1 MTTLSDQG
9 EKISTLKPC
18 RRSLIAVSLMHFV
31 NDLHPTFLPAFLPA
45 LVKSLSLSLTQA
57 GALNALFGII
67 NLFGQP
73 LAGHLADRQKKPY
86 FTLWA
91 PLFTAAGACLLPVS
105 PSYGTALLFVTVLAL
120 GTSAFH
126 PQGHGLTGIA
136 GGETH
141 LATYLSIFGAAGS
154 MGAAFSPLYAVF
166 LAKTIGIHAIPFTLI
181 PIAGIAFIAS
191 LLLPKTCITASTKT
205 KKTIAG
211 DAFIPNL
218 LATFKTCKNLMMI
231 SIVRDSTSQGIR
243 LYPPADHRQ
252 RRKHS
257 GGRRNALCLY
267 HCGNARKSRWRQTRR
282 SLWQNASDPHT
293 VGHCSAG
300 SFSGNPHER
309 NALHPPLY
317 RRGGIIGS
325 KQPCDRRHGTGTGSG
340 VSKCCQ
346 LPCHGSRLGHRQ
358 SGGPPHRPPCGQNK
372 SNLILKRRLSS
383 AVDHYPLFS
392 STQTIQA
399 KNRLT
404 HSPLS
409 PTNLKPL

>member
-9 EKISTLKPC
+9 EKISTQKPC

-243 LYPPADHRQ
+243 
-252 RRKHS
+252 
-257 GGRRNALCLY
+257 
-267 HCGNARKSRWRQTRR
+267 
-282 SLWQNASDPHT
+282 
-293 VGHCSAG
+293 V
-300 SFSGNPHER
+300 FI
-309 NALHPPLY
+309 PLL
-317 RRGGIIGS
+317 I
-325 KQPCDRRHGTGTGSG
+325 TGSG
-340 VSKCCQ
+340 
-346 LPCHGSRLGHRQ
+346 GSIAAGGGTLFAFTIAGTLANLVGGRLADRFGKMR
-358 SGGPPHRPPCGQNK
+358 
-372 SNLILKRRLSS
+372 LILTLLGIAPLVLFPAIHTSGTLSILLFIAGGALLAASNPVTVAMAQELAPESRSVASSLVMGVAWGIANLVALPIGRL
-383 AVDHYPLFS
+383 AD
-392 STQTIQA
+392 
-399 KNRLT
+399 R
-404 HSPLS
+404 
-409 PTNLKPL
+409 TNLTLSLSVVSLLPWIIILYFLLPKLFKQKTV

>member
-9 EKISTLKPC
+9 EKISKLKPC

-154 MGAAFSPLYAVF
+154 MGAALSPLYAVF

-181 PIAGIAFIAS
+181 PVAGIAFLAS
-191 LLLPKTCITASTKT
+191 RLMPQRCMNTDVKTT
-205 KKTIAG
+205 KKIPG
-211 DAFIPNL
+211 GQFFPNL
-218 LATFKTCKNLMMI
+218 FKTFKTCKSLMMI

-243 LYPPADHRQ
+243 
-252 RRKHS
+252 
-257 GGRRNALCLY
+257 
-267 HCGNARKSRWRQTRR
+267 
-282 SLWQNASDPHT
+282 
-293 VGHCSAG
+293 V
-300 SFSGNPHER
+300 FI
-309 NALHPPLY
+309 PLL
-317 RRGGIIGS
+317 I
-325 KQPCDRRHGTGTGSG
+325 TGSG
-340 VSKCCQ
+340 
-346 LPCHGSRLGHRQ
+346 GSIAAG
-358 SGGPPHRPPCGQNK
+358 GGPLFAFTIAGTLANLVGGRLADRFGKMH
-372 SNLILKRRLSS
+372 LILTLLAVAPLVLFPAIHTSGTLSILLFIAGGALLAASNPVTVAMAQELAPESRSVASSLVMGVAWGVANLVALPIGRL
-383 AVDHYPLFS
+383 AD
-392 STQTIQA
+392 
-399 KNRLT
+399 R
-404 HSPLS
+404 
-409 PTNLKPL
+409 TNLTLSLSVVSFLPWIIILYFLVQKLFKRKTV

>member
-9 EKISTLKPC
+9 EKISKLKPC

-154 MGAAFSPLYAVF
+154 MGAALSPLYAVF

-181 PIAGIAFIAS
+181 PVAGIAFLAS
-191 LLLPKTCITASTKT
+191 RLMPQRCMNTDVKTT
-205 KKTIAG
+205 KKIPG
-211 DAFIPNL
+211 GQFFPNL
-218 LATFKTCKNLMMI
+218 FKTFKTCKSLMMI

-243 LYPPADHRQ
+243 
-252 RRKHS
+252 
-257 GGRRNALCLY
+257 
-267 HCGNARKSRWRQTRR
+267 
-282 SLWQNASDPHT
+282 
-293 VGHCSAG
+293 V
-300 SFSGNPHER
+300 FI
-309 NALHPPLY
+309 PLL
-317 RRGGIIGS
+317 I
-325 KQPCDRRHGTGTGSG
+325 TGSG
-340 VSKCCQ
+340 
-346 LPCHGSRLGHRQ
+346 GSIAAGGGTLFAFTIAGTLANLVGGRLADRFGKMH
-358 SGGPPHRPPCGQNK
+358 
-372 SNLILKRRLSS
+372 LILTLLAIAPLVLFPAIHTSGTLFILLFIAGGALLAASNPVTVAMAQELAPESRSVASSLVMGVAWGVANLVALPIGRL
-383 AVDHYPLFS
+383 AD
-392 STQTIQA
+392 
-399 KNRLT
+399 R
-404 HSPLS
+404 
-409 PTNLKPL
+409 TNLTLSLSVVSFLPWIIILYFLVQKLFKRKTV

>member
-9 EKISTLKPC
+9 EKISKLKPC

-154 MGAAFSPLYAVF
+154 MGAALSPLYAVF

-181 PIAGIAFIAS
+181 PVAGIAFLAS
-191 LLLPKTCITASTKT
+191 RLMPQRCMNTDVKTT
-205 KKTIAG
+205 KKIPG
-211 DAFIPNL
+211 GQFFPNL
-218 LATFKTCKNLMMI
+218 FKTFKTCKSLMMI

-243 LYPPADHRQ
+243 
-252 RRKHS
+252 
-257 GGRRNALCLY
+257 
-267 HCGNARKSRWRQTRR
+267 
-282 SLWQNASDPHT
+282 
-293 VGHCSAG
+293 V
-300 SFSGNPHER
+300 FI
-309 NALHPPLY
+309 PLL
-317 RRGGIIGS
+317 I
-325 KQPCDRRHGTGTGSG
+325 TGSG
-340 VSKCCQ
+340 
-346 LPCHGSRLGHRQ
+346 GSIAAGGGTLFAFTIAGTLANLVGGRLADRFGKMH
-358 SGGPPHRPPCGQNK
+358 
-372 SNLILKRRLSS
+372 LILTLLAIAPLVLFPAIHTSGTLSILLFIAGGALLAASNPVTVAMAQELAPESRSVASSLVMGVAWGVANLVALPIGRLADRTYLTLSLSVVSFLPWIIILYFLVQKLFKRKT
-383 AVDHYPLFS
+383 V
-392 STQTIQA
+392 
-399 KNRLT
+399 
-404 HSPLS
+404 
-409 PTNLKPL
+409 

>member
-9 EKISTLKPC
+9 EKISKLKPC

-154 MGAAFSPLYAVF
+154 MGAALSPLYAVF

-181 PIAGIAFIAS
+181 PVAGIAFLAS
-191 LLLPKTCITASTKT
+191 RLMPQRCMNTDVKTT
-205 KKTIAG
+205 KKIPG
-211 DAFIPNL
+211 GQFFPNL
-218 LATFKTCKNLMMI
+218 FKTFKTCKSLMMI

-243 LYPPADHRQ
+243 
-252 RRKHS
+252 
-257 GGRRNALCLY
+257 
-267 HCGNARKSRWRQTRR
+267 
-282 SLWQNASDPHT
+282 
-293 VGHCSAG
+293 V
-300 SFSGNPHER
+300 FI
-309 NALHPPLY
+309 PLL
-317 RRGGIIGS
+317 I
-325 KQPCDRRHGTGTGSG
+325 TGSG
-340 VSKCCQ
+340 
-346 LPCHGSRLGHRQ
+346 GSIAAG
-358 SGGPPHRPPCGQNK
+358 GGPLFAFTIAGTLANLVGGRLADRFGKMH
-372 SNLILKRRLSS
+372 LILTLLAIAPLVLFPAIHTSGTLSILLFIAGGALLAASNPVTVAMAQELAPESRSVASSLVMGVAWGVANLVALPIGRL
-383 AVDHYPLFS
+383 AD
-392 STQTIQA
+392 
-399 KNRLT
+399 R
-404 HSPLS
+404 
-409 PTNLKPL
+409 TNLTLSLSVVSFLPWIIILYFLVQKLFKRKTV

>member
-9 EKISTLKPC
+9 EKISKLKPC

-154 MGAAFSPLYAVF
+154 MGAALSPLYAVF

-181 PIAGIAFIAS
+181 PVAGIAFLAS
-191 LLLPKTCITASTKT
+191 RLMPQHCMNTDVKTT
-205 KKTIAG
+205 KKIPG
-211 DAFIPNL
+211 GQFFPNL
-218 LATFKTCKNLMMI
+218 FKTFKTCKSLMMI

-243 LYPPADHRQ
+243 
-252 RRKHS
+252 
-257 GGRRNALCLY
+257 
-267 HCGNARKSRWRQTRR
+267 
-282 SLWQNASDPHT
+282 
-293 VGHCSAG
+293 V
-300 SFSGNPHER
+300 FI
-309 NALHPPLY
+309 PLL
-317 RRGGIIGS
+317 I
-325 KQPCDRRHGTGTGSG
+325 TGSG
-340 VSKCCQ
+340 
-346 LPCHGSRLGHRQ
+346 GSIAAGGGTLFAFTIAGTLANLVGGRLADRFGKMH
-358 SGGPPHRPPCGQNK
+358 
-372 SNLILKRRLSS
+372 LILTLLAIAPLVLFPAIHTSGTLSILLFIAGGALLAASNPVTVAMAQELAPESRSVASSLVMGVAWGVANLVALPIGRL
-383 AVDHYPLFS
+383 AD
-392 STQTIQA
+392 
-399 KNRLT
+399 R
-404 HSPLS
+404 
-409 PTNLKPL
+409 TNLTLSLSVVSFLPWIIILYFLVQKLFKRKTV

>member
-9 EKISTLKPC
+9 EKISKLKPC

-154 MGAAFSPLYAVF
+154 MGAALSPLYAVF

-181 PIAGIAFIAS
+181 PVAGIAFLAS
-191 LLLPKTCITASTKT
+191 RLMPQRCMNTDVKTT
-205 KKTIAG
+205 KKIPG
-211 DAFIPNL
+211 GQFFPNL
-218 LATFKTCKNLMMI
+218 FKTFKTCKSLMMI

-243 LYPPADHRQ
+243 
-252 RRKHS
+252 
-257 GGRRNALCLY
+257 
-267 HCGNARKSRWRQTRR
+267 
-282 SLWQNASDPHT
+282 
-293 VGHCSAG
+293 V
-300 SFSGNPHER
+300 FI
-309 NALHPPLY
+309 PLL
-317 RRGGIIGS
+317 I
-325 KQPCDRRHGTGTGSG
+325 TGSG
-340 VSKCCQ
+340 
-346 LPCHGSRLGHRQ
+346 GSIAAGGGTLFAFTIAGTLANLVGGRLADRFGKMH
-358 SGGPPHRPPCGQNK
+358 
-372 SNLILKRRLSS
+372 LILTLLAVAPLVLFPAIHTSGTLSILLFIAGGALLAASNPVTVAMAQELAPESRSVASSLVMGVAWGVANLVALPIGRL
-383 AVDHYPLFS
+383 AD
-392 STQTIQA
+392 
-399 KNRLT
+399 R
-404 HSPLS
+404 
-409 PTNLKPL
+409 TNLTLSLSVVSFLPWIIILYFLVQKLFKRKTV

>member
-9 EKISTLKPC
+9 EKISKLKPC

-154 MGAAFSPLYAVF
+154 MGAALSPLYAVF

-181 PIAGIAFIAS
+181 PVAGIAFLAS
-191 LLLPKTCITASTKT
+191 RLMPQRCMNTDVKTT
-205 KKTIAG
+205 KKIPG
-211 DAFIPNL
+211 GQFFPNL
-218 LATFKTCKNLMMI
+218 FKTFKTCKSLMMI

-243 LYPPADHRQ
+243 
-252 RRKHS
+252 
-257 GGRRNALCLY
+257 
-267 HCGNARKSRWRQTRR
+267 
-282 SLWQNASDPHT
+282 
-293 VGHCSAG
+293 V
-300 SFSGNPHER
+300 FI
-309 NALHPPLY
+309 PLL
-317 RRGGIIGS
+317 I
-325 KQPCDRRHGTGTGSG
+325 TGSG
-340 VSKCCQ
+340 
-346 LPCHGSRLGHRQ
+346 GSIAAGGGTLFAFTIAGTLANLVGGRLADRFGKMH
-358 SGGPPHRPPCGQNK
+358 
-372 SNLILKRRLSS
+372 LILTLLAIAPLVLFPAIHTSGTLSILLFIAGGALLAASNPVTVAMAQELAPESRSVASSLVMGVAWGVANLVALPIGRL
-383 AVDHYPLFS
+383 AD
-392 STQTIQA
+392 
-399 KNRLT
+399 R
-404 HSPLS
+404 
-409 PTNLKPL
+409 TNLTLSLSVVSFLPWIIILYFLVQKLFKRKTV

>member
-9 EKISTLKPC
+9 EKISKLKPC

-154 MGAAFSPLYAVF
+154 MGAALSPLYAVF

-181 PIAGIAFIAS
+181 PVAGIAFLAS
-191 LLLPKTCITASTKT
+191 RLMPQRCMNTDVKTT
-205 KKTIAG
+205 KKIPG
-211 DAFIPNL
+211 GQFFPNL
-218 LATFKTCKNLMMI
+218 FKTFKTCKSLMMI

-243 LYPPADHRQ
+243 
-252 RRKHS
+252 
-257 GGRRNALCLY
+257 
-267 HCGNARKSRWRQTRR
+267 
-282 SLWQNASDPHT
+282 
-293 VGHCSAG
+293 V
-300 SFSGNPHER
+300 FI
-309 NALHPPLY
+309 PLL
-317 RRGGIIGS
+317 I
-325 KQPCDRRHGTGTGSG
+325 TGSG
-340 VSKCCQ
+340 
-346 LPCHGSRLGHRQ
+346 GSIAAGGGTLFAFTIAGTLANLVGGRLADRFGKMH
-358 SGGPPHRPPCGQNK
+358 
-372 SNLILKRRLSS
+372 LILTLLAIAPLVLFPAIHTSGTLSILLFIAGGALLAASNPVTVAMAQELAPESRSVASSLVMGVAWGVANLVALPIGRL
-383 AVDHYPLFS
+383 AD
-392 STQTIQA
+392 
-399 KNRLT
+399 R
-404 HSPLS
+404 
-409 PTNLKPL
+409 TNLTLSLSVVSFLP

>member
-9 EKISTLKPC
+9 EKISKLKPC

-154 MGAAFSPLYAVF
+154 MGAALSPLYAVF

-181 PIAGIAFIAS
+181 PVAGIAFLAS
-191 LLLPKTCITASTKT
+191 RLMPQRCMNTDVKTT
-205 KKTIAG
+205 KKIPG
-211 DAFIPNL
+211 GQFFPNL
-218 LATFKTCKNLMMI
+218 FKTFKTCKSLMMI

-243 LYPPADHRQ
+243 VFIPLLITS
-252 RRKHS
+252 S
-257 GGRRNALCLY
+257 GGSIAAGGGTLFAFTIAGTLANL
-267 HCGNARKSRWRQTRR
+267 
-282 SLWQNASDPHT
+282 
-293 VGHCSAG
+293 VGGRLA
-300 SFSGNPHER
+300 
-309 NALHPPLY
+309 
-317 RRGGIIGS
+317 
-325 KQPCDRRHGTGTGSG
+325 DRFGKMH
-340 VSKCCQ
+340 
-346 LPCHGSRLGHRQ
+346 
-358 SGGPPHRPPCGQNK
+358 
-372 SNLILKRRLSS
+372 LILTLLAIAPLVLFPAIHTSGTLSILLFIAGGALLAASNPVTVAMAQELAPESRSVASSLVMGVAWGVANLVALPIGRL
-383 AVDHYPLFS
+383 AD
-392 STQTIQA
+392 
-399 KNRLT
+399 R
-404 HSPLS
+404 
-409 PTNLKPL
+409 TNLTLSLSVVSFLPWIIILYFLVQKLFKRKTV

>member
-9 EKISTLKPC
+9 EKISKLKPC

-154 MGAAFSPLYAVF
+154 MGAALSPLYAVF

-181 PIAGIAFIAS
+181 PVAGIAFLAS
-191 LLLPKTCITASTKT
+191 RLMPQRCMNTDVKTT
-205 KKTIAG
+205 KKIPG
-211 DAFIPNL
+211 GQFFPNL
-218 LATFKTCKNLMMI
+218 FKTFKTCKSLMMI

-243 LYPPADHRQ
+243 
-252 RRKHS
+252 
-257 GGRRNALCLY
+257 
-267 HCGNARKSRWRQTRR
+267 
-282 SLWQNASDPHT
+282 
-293 VGHCSAG
+293 V
-300 SFSGNPHER
+300 FI
-309 NALHPPLY
+309 PLL
-317 RRGGIIGS
+317 I
-325 KQPCDRRHGTGTGSG
+325 TGSG
-340 VSKCCQ
+340 
-346 LPCHGSRLGHRQ
+346 GSIAAGGGTLFAFTIAGTLANLVGGRLADRFGAGRVLALWSLLLGIAFFVFYRQ
-358 SGGPPHRPPCGQNK
+358 AQAGAYSHVLYAIAG
-372 SNLILKRRLSS
+372 S
-383 AVDHYPLFS
+383 AVGLTAMVPAIALGGFPAKVRFSGLSFAYNVAYAIAGGLTPVLLSLAMKNNPAAPMHYIAGMAALGVALGVFVEWRDR
-392 STQTIQA
+392 
-399 KNRLT
+399 K
-404 HSPLS
+404 
-409 PTNLKPL
+409 PTRSL

>member
-9 EKISTLKPC
+9 EKISKLKPC

-136 GGETH
+136 VGETH

-154 MGAAFSPLYAVF
+154 MGAALSPLYAVF

-181 PIAGIAFIAS
+181 PVAGIAFLAS
-191 LLLPKTCITASTKT
+191 RLMPQRCMNTDVKTT
-205 KKTIAG
+205 KKIPG
-211 DAFIPNL
+211 GQFFPNL
-218 LATFKTCKNLMMI
+218 FKTFKTCKSLMMI

-243 LYPPADHRQ
+243 
-252 RRKHS
+252 
-257 GGRRNALCLY
+257 
-267 HCGNARKSRWRQTRR
+267 
-282 SLWQNASDPHT
+282 
-293 VGHCSAG
+293 V
-300 SFSGNPHER
+300 FI
-309 NALHPPLY
+309 PLL
-317 RRGGIIGS
+317 I
-325 KQPCDRRHGTGTGSG
+325 TGSG
-340 VSKCCQ
+340 
-346 LPCHGSRLGHRQ
+346 GSIAAGGGTLFAFTIAGTLANLVGGRLADRFGKMH
-358 SGGPPHRPPCGQNK
+358 
-372 SNLILKRRLSS
+372 LILTLLAIAPLVLFPAIHTSGTISILLFIAGGALLAASNPVTVAMAQELAPESRSVASSLVMGVAWGVANLVALPIGRL
-383 AVDHYPLFS
+383 AD
-392 STQTIQA
+392 
-399 KNRLT
+399 R
-404 HSPLS
+404 
-409 PTNLKPL
+409 TNLTLSLSVVSFLPWIIILYFLVQKLFKRKTV

>member
-243 LYPPADHRQ
+243 
-252 RRKHS
+252 
-257 GGRRNALCLY
+257 
-267 HCGNARKSRWRQTRR
+267 
-282 SLWQNASDPHT
+282 
-293 VGHCSAG
+293 V
-300 SFSGNPHER
+300 FI
-309 NALHPPLY
+309 PLL
-317 RRGGIIGS
+317 I
-325 KQPCDRRHGTGTGSG
+325 TGSG
-340 VSKCCQ
+340 
-346 LPCHGSRLGHRQ
+346 GSIAAGGGTLFAFTIAGTLANLVGGRLADRFGKMR
-358 SGGPPHRPPCGQNK
+358 
-372 SNLILKRRLSS
+372 LILTLLGIAPLVLFPAIHTSGTLSILLFIAGGALLAASNPVTVAMAQELAPESRSVASSLVMGVAWGIANLVALPIGRL
-383 AVDHYPLFS
+383 AD
-392 STQTIQA
+392 
-399 KNRLT
+399 R
-404 HSPLS
+404 
-409 PTNLKPL
+409 TNLTLSLSVVSLLPWIIILYFLLPKLFKRKTV

>member
-9 EKISTLKPC
+9 EKISKLKPC

-31 NDLHPTFLPAFLPA
+31 NDLHQTFLPAFLPA

-154 MGAAFSPLYAVF
+154 MGAALSPLYAVF

-181 PIAGIAFIAS
+181 PVAGIAFLAS
-191 LLLPKTCITASTKT
+191 RLMPQRCMNTDVKTT
-205 KKTIAG
+205 KKIPG
-211 DAFIPNL
+211 GQFFPNL
-218 LATFKTCKNLMMI
+218 FKTFKTCKSLMMI

-243 LYPPADHRQ
+243 
-252 RRKHS
+252 
-257 GGRRNALCLY
+257 
-267 HCGNARKSRWRQTRR
+267 
-282 SLWQNASDPHT
+282 
-293 VGHCSAG
+293 V
-300 SFSGNPHER
+300 FI
-309 NALHPPLY
+309 PLL
-317 RRGGIIGS
+317 I
-325 KQPCDRRHGTGTGSG
+325 TGSG
-340 VSKCCQ
+340 
-346 LPCHGSRLGHRQ
+346 GSIAAGGGTLFAFTIAGTLANLVGGRLADRFGKMH
-358 SGGPPHRPPCGQNK
+358 
-372 SNLILKRRLSS
+372 LILTLLAIAPLVLFPAIHTSGTLSILLFIAGGALLAASNPVTVAMAQELAPESRSVASSLVMGVAWGVANLVALPIGRL
-383 AVDHYPLFS
+383 AD
-392 STQTIQA
+392 
-399 KNRLT
+399 R
-404 HSPLS
+404 
-409 PTNLKPL
+409 TNLTLSLSVVSFLPWIIILYFLVQKLFKRKTV

>member
-9 EKISTLKPC
+9 EKISKLKPC

-154 MGAAFSPLYAVF
+154 MGAALSPLYAVF

-181 PIAGIAFIAS
+181 PVAGIAFLAS
-191 LLLPKTCITASTKT
+191 RLMPQRCMNTDVKTT
-205 KKTIAG
+205 KKIPG
-211 DAFIPNL
+211 GQFFPNL
-218 LATFKTCKNLMMI
+218 FKTFKTCKSLMMI

-243 LYPPADHRQ
+243 
-252 RRKHS
+252 
-257 GGRRNALCLY
+257 
-267 HCGNARKSRWRQTRR
+267 
-282 SLWQNASDPHT
+282 
-293 VGHCSAG
+293 V
-300 SFSGNPHER
+300 FI
-309 NALHPPLY
+309 PLL
-317 RRGGIIGS
+317 I
-325 KQPCDRRHGTGTGSG
+325 TGSG
-340 VSKCCQ
+340 
-346 LPCHGSRLGHRQ
+346 GSIAAGGGTLFAFTIAGTLANLVGGRLADRFGKMH
-358 SGGPPHRPPCGQNK
+358 
-372 SNLILKRRLSS
+372 LILTLLAIAPLVLFPAIHTSGTLSILLFIAGGALLAASNPVTVAMAQELAPESRSVASSLVMGVAWGVANLVALPIGRL
-383 AVDHYPLFS
+383 AD
-392 STQTIQA
+392 
-399 KNRLT
+399 R
-404 HSPLS
+404 
-409 PTNLKPL
+409 TNLTLSLSVVSLLPWIKILYFLLP

>member
-9 EKISTLKPC
+9 EKISKLKPC

-154 MGAAFSPLYAVF
+154 MGAALSPLYAVF

-181 PIAGIAFIAS
+181 PVAGIAFLAS
-191 LLLPKTCITASTKT
+191 RLMPQRCMNTDVKTT
-205 KKTIAG
+205 KKIPG
-211 DAFIPNL
+211 GQFFPNL
-218 LATFKTCKNLMMI
+218 FKTFKTCKSLMMI

-243 LYPPADHRQ
+243 
-252 RRKHS
+252 
-257 GGRRNALCLY
+257 
-267 HCGNARKSRWRQTRR
+267 
-282 SLWQNASDPHT
+282 
-293 VGHCSAG
+293 V
-300 SFSGNPHER
+300 FI
-309 NALHPPLY
+309 PLL
-317 RRGGIIGS
+317 I
-325 KQPCDRRHGTGTGSG
+325 TGSG
-340 VSKCCQ
+340 
-346 LPCHGSRLGHRQ
+346 GSIAAGGGTLFAFTIAGTLANLVGGRLADRFGKMH
-358 SGGPPHRPPCGQNK
+358 
-372 SNLILKRRLSS
+372 LILTLLAIAPLVLFPAIHTSGTLSILLFIAGGALLAASNPVTVAMAQELAPESRSVASSLVMGVAWGVAWGVANLVALPIGRL
-383 AVDHYPLFS
+383 AD
-392 STQTIQA
+392 
-399 KNRLT
+399 R
-404 HSPLS
+404 
-409 PTNLKPL
+409 TNLTLSLSVVSFLPWIIILYFLVQKLFKRKTV

>member
-9 EKISTLKPC
+9 EKISKLKPC

-154 MGAAFSPLYAVF
+154 MGAALSPLYAVF

-181 PIAGIAFIAS
+181 PVAGIAFLAS
-191 LLLPKTCITASTKT
+191 RLMPQRCMNTDVKTT
-205 KKTIAG
+205 KKIPG
-211 DAFIPNL
+211 GQFFPNL
-218 LATFKTCKNLMMI
+218 FKTFKTCKSLMMI

-243 LYPPADHRQ
+243 
-252 RRKHS
+252 
-257 GGRRNALCLY
+257 
-267 HCGNARKSRWRQTRR
+267 
-282 SLWQNASDPHT
+282 
-293 VGHCSAG
+293 V
-300 SFSGNPHER
+300 FI
-309 NALHPPLY
+309 PLL
-317 RRGGIIGS
+317 I
-325 KQPCDRRHGTGTGSG
+325 TGSG
-340 VSKCCQ
+340 
-346 LPCHGSRLGHRQ
+346 GSIAAGGGTLFAFTIAGTLANLVGGRLADRFGKMH
-358 SGGPPHRPPCGQNK
+358 
-372 SNLILKRRLSS
+372 LILTLLAIAPLVLFPAIHTSGTISILLFIAGGALLAASNPVTVAMAQELAPESRSVASSLVMGVAWGVANLVALPIGRL
-383 AVDHYPLFS
+383 AD
-392 STQTIQA
+392 
-399 KNRLT
+399 R
-404 HSPLS
+404 
-409 PTNLKPL
+409 TNLTLSLSVVSFLPWIIILYFLVQKLFKRKTV